1 MAVHE
6 RIDALLT
13 RVLPG
18 RWRKR
23 ALSGLALL
31 AGAGMDSTRV
41 TVTDPAPVK
50 RKKAGSARVPSE
62 MSMDA
67 K

>member
-1 MAVHE
+1 
-6 RIDALLT
+6 
-13 RVLPG
+13 
-18 RWRKR
+18 
-23 ALSGLALL
+23 
-31 AGAGMDSTRV
+31 MDSTRV
-41 TVTDPAPVK
+41 SVTDPSPVK